1 MSTERDQGAGASG
14 AHGAGGEPGVV
25 PNVYHPRNAPAP
37 SYDEYADPATAHGW
51 QNAYDETRELPP
63 VRMPM
68 DGPGPEPVPVPPVA
82 HEPAGGPGRADLRRR
97 RRRGGRRRVA
107 VVAGVLGTAGA
118 VAVIAALTGSGSPGG
133 RQHPAS
139 EGRVSPDAASA
150 RPKSGSPAATT
161 GGPGVVSAPPVAS
174 TPGSAPATTAPAGGP
189 TRTATTPPGT
199 PGGSP
204 STAASASPEPT
215 LTGTPTA
222 SWTAGHPGHGHGH
235 GGGRK
240 PGDVRN

>member
-14 AHGAGGEPGVV
+14 AHGAGGEPGGV
-25 PNVYHPRNAPAP
+25 PNVYHPRNVPAP

-63 VRMPM
+63 VQIPM
-68 DGPGPEPVPVPPVA
+68 AGPEPEPAPVPPA
-82 HEPAGGPGRADLRRR
+82 PRGPAVGPGRADLRRR

-150 RPKSGSPAATT
+150 RPKSGSPTATAT
-161 GGPGVVSAPPVAS
+161 GGAPGVVSSPPVTSAR
-174 TPGSAPATTAPAGGP
+174 TAGSAPASSTAPAGGP
-189 TRTATTPPGT
+189 THPA
-199 PGGSP
+199 GSP
-204 STAASASPEPT
+204 SAPTSAAPEPT

-222 SWTAGHPGHGHGH
+222 SWTPGHPGRGHGH

-240 PGDVRN
+240 PAADQN